1 MGREEGELHLG
12 KTSRGASSLNVPL
25 ESKLDGVKMK
35 CSRQKTVMIMAT
47 VKRLLCRDE
56 WMRVEDNYTCTARRP
71 TLSLSSH
78 FSRVM
83 PQMQ

>member
-35 CSRQKTVMIMAT
+35 CSRQKTVLINGDSEA
-47 VKRLLCRDE
+47 L
-56 WMRVEDNYTCTARRP
+56 A
-71 TLSLSSH
+71 LS
-78 FSRVM
+78 R
-83 PQMQ
+83 